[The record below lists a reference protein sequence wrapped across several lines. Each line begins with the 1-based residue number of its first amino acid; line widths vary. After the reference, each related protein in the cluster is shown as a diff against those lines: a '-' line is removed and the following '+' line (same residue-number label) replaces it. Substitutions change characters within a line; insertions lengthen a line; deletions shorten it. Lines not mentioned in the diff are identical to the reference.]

1 MTEVIQDKNASDLVC
16 VMLDVHIWSGRRHL
30 ELDDLVQA
38 NQEFRELPSET
49 LATLGAYKICDPK
62 DIKNF
67 HQIKGK
73 AERYLRRQ
81 GLPILGAVGI
91 PAGKFEAVHLELA
104 KYKAQFDDAAAT
116 FVAAFDTALEQW
128 KQQQLAE
135 NPKYAHLLHHTPAA
149 DQVEKRISFTYHPY
163 RISAPADAMNPDL
176 NAHYESQVGGLK
188 GELLT
193 EVASEASQLITDY
206 LMGRGPNGVV
216 QKREYVT
223 QKTLG
228 PLKRAAAKLDS
239 FRFLDPSI
247 GPLADAISEVVNALP
262 VQRIEGASL
271 IKLWTLARALSS
283 PADAIRMAEMAM
295 EGVAGED
302 ILASQAIATAAIGAA
317 PSVAADAGQ
326 QRAGEIELLQAL
338 SVAPRASASSDL
350 SLVL

>member
-1 MTEVIQDKNASDLVC
+1 MTEVIEKRADDLVC

-67 HQIKGK
+67 QQIKGK

-81 GLPILGAVGI
+81 GLPILGAIGI
-91 PAGKFEAVHLELA
+91 PAAKFEKVHLELA
-104 KYKAQFDDAAAT
+104 KFKAQFDDAAAT
-116 FVAAFDTALEQW
+116 FVAAFDSALAKW
-128 KQQQLAE
+128 KTEQLAE
-135 NPKYAHLLHHTPAA
+135 NPKYAHLFNRTPDA
-149 DQVEKRISFTYHPY
+149 DHVEKRLAFTYHPY
-163 RISAPADAMNPDL
+163 RISAPGDAPEL

-193 EVASEASQLITDY
+193 EVASEATQLITDY
-206 LMGRGPNGVV
+206 LMGKGPNGVV

-247 GPLADAISEVVNALP
+247 GPLADAISEVINALP
-262 VQRIEGASL
+262 PQRIEGASL

-283 PADAIRMAEMAM
+283 PAEAIKMAEMAM
-295 EGVAGED
+295 DGVTGED
-302 ILASQAIATAAIGAA
+302 FLASQSIATASTAVAA
-317 PSVAADAGQ
+317 PAAANAAASATD
-326 QRAGEIELLQAL
+326 EIELLQVNPAVNI
-338 SVAPRASASSDL
+338 SPASSDL